1 MEFKRLITQFT
12 YRIEPKPEGGFIA
25 HASDPNRPPLEA
37 PTREEL
43 QQKVQAIIMAGLAE
57 QFPGLKLPLQGQET
71 KFNFHIESK
80 PGGGF
85 ALHSADPGA
94 QPVEGTQEQIESH
107 FAEKLIALGE
117 KLSPELRQALASQGV
132 NGDVKVFVSQKADV
146 TLNAGSHKLSFS
158 LGRSL
163 QPAGS
168 LRTDIVSTEDGKSG
182 DVNSAEANVSS
193 TASAISDAPITPERS
208 DTWTVFLFLLTV
220 AVIAALIYF
229 FLYHR

>member
-25 HASDPNRPPLEA
+25 HASDPNMPPLEA

-43 QQKVQAIIMAGLAE
+43 QQKIQATIMSGLAE

-71 KFNFHIESK
+71 KFNFHIESQ

-85 ALHSADPGA
+85 ALHSADPDT

-107 FAEKLIALGE
+107 FAEKLIGLAE
-117 KLSPELRQALASQGV
+117 KFSPELRQALASQGAS
-132 NGDVKVFVSQKADV
+132 GDVKVFVNRKTFTV
-146 TLNAGSHKLSFS
+146 KGGSHALSLS
-158 LGRSL
+158 LGQDLLPTNALPSGGPSAGHAMPGEVASPD
-163 QPAGS
+163 PASIGG
-168 LRTDIVSTEDGKSG
+168 TI
-182 DVNSAEANVSS
+182 SS
-193 TASAISDAPITPERS
+193 SPITPERS
-208 DTWTVFLFLLTV
+208 GSGSIFLFLLTV
-220 AVIAALIYF
+220 LIVGALMYF

>member
-25 HASDPNRPPLEA
+25 HASDPNMPPLEA

-43 QQKVQAIIMAGLAE
+43 QQKIQATIMSGLAA

-71 KFNFHIESK
+71 KFNFHIESQ

-107 FAEKLIALGE
+107 FAEKLIGLAE
-117 KLSPELRQALASQGV
+117 KFSPELRQALASQGAS
-132 NGDVKVFVSQKADV
+132 GDVKVFVNRKTFAV
-146 TLNAGSHKLSFS
+146 KGGSHALSLS
-158 LGRSL
+158 LGQDLLPTGTIQSSD
-163 QPAGS
+163 AGM
-168 LRTDIVSTEDGKSG
+168 
-182 DVNSAEANVSS
+182 EAPKS
-193 TASAISDAPITPERS
+193 TAAGLGGTISDSPITPERS
-208 DTWTVFLFLLTV
+208 GSGSIFLFLLTV
-220 AVIAALIYF
+220 LIVGALMYF
-229 FLYHR
+229 FFYHR

>member
-1 MEFKRLITQFT
+1 MEIKRLITQFT
-12 YRIEPKPEGGFIA
+12 YRIEPKPEGGFVA
-25 HASDPNRPPLEA
+25 RATDANVPPLEA

-43 QQKVQAIIMAGLAE
+43 QQKIQATVMAGLAE

-85 ALHSADPGA
+85 ALHSGDPGT

-107 FAEKLIALGE
+107 FAEQLIGLAE
-117 KLSPELRQALASQGV
+117 KFSPELRQALTNQGA
-132 NGDVKVFVSQKADV
+132 NGDVKVFVDRKTFTVKGGPRS
-146 TLNAGSHKLSFS
+146 LSLS
-158 LGRSL
+158 LGGAFLPTSPL
-163 QPAGS
+163 SSGGPSASNAVSGEVTNPDAASTGS
-168 LRTDIVSTEDGKSG
+168 V
-182 DVNSAEANVSS
+182 
-193 TASAISDAPITPERS
+193 ISNAPITPERS

-220 AVIAALIYF
+220 VVIGALIYF